1 MTHHPLDRP
10 PPKPAGP
17 ELLVLAHFEEVTAGL
32 FQATNRWPKS
42 VRFTLS
48 QRLQNQALDVT
59 GLLVS
64 ARYEPKSRI
73 AALRECNLV
82 LEKMRFLL
90 RLARN
95 TGIDGNRSFERLV
108 SDLDETGRM
117 IHGWRVSLG
126 ERKQKTA

>member
-1 MTHHPLDRP
+1 MTQHPLDRP

-17 ELLVLAHFEEVTAGL
+17 DLLVLTFWEEATARL

-42 VRFTLS
+42 ARFTVT
-48 QRLQNQALDVT
+48 QRLQDHALDVT

-64 ARYEPKSRI
+64 ARYEPSGRT
-73 AALRECNLV
+73 AALRECNLT

-95 TGIDGNRSFERLV
+95 AGIDGNRSFERLV
-108 SDLDETGRM
+108 GDLDEVGRM
-117 IHGWRVSLG
+117 LHGWRVSLG
-126 ERKQKTA
+126 ERKRRTA